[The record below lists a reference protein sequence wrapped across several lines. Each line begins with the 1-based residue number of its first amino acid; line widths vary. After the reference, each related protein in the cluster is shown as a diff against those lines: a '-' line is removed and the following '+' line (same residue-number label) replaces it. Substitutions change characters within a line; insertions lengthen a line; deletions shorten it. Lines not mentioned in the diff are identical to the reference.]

1 MEAGLDALVC
11 ANKEVFANWVPHSQ
25 SGPVPLVTKWEFANQ
40 RLAEQRVNF
49 LEKSYTPICRNHL
62 TDDHLIVLRYIT
74 RQRTQPVIK
83 NLKSVDDIY
92 KYGNQRNAEENLTES
107 HRIGVSLMRALYD
120 CLQTLVRLVDDTDDV
135 VFDAVKRL
143 RKQAGTRVEGGTSTA
158 KLNANITAEV
168 VRSIIPPDIRVL
180 LPQIADILTEKEG
193 IQEAEELK
201 SYRLVEIQSIVTP
214 GSEWY
219 KAKRVP
225 PEEQEG
231 IENQVF
237 HHDVNGGENE
247 DARVP
252 NTVLAWVVDISEDPR
267 PIGTLVAHESLA
279 CETLQLKNSAPP
291 TQNLELQQL
300 ILELEKRP
308 EATLNKGRPQRLCT
322 LCQVQNLPPRK
333 QHDLLTSTDP
343 RNPFNVSSCGY
354 NSFLFDARV
363 FHAGKGNPTRAEFR
377 TNVLFFLFTSDS
389 FAGTASSQYPFKRV
403 RKNEVSI
410 NPAEK
415 KITRKRNRQGVSS

>member
-1 MEAGLDALVC
+1 M
-11 ANKEVFANWVPHSQ
+11 
-25 SGPVPLVTKWEFANQ
+25 
-40 RLAEQRVNF
+40 
-49 LEKSYTPICRNHL
+49 
-62 TDDHLIVLRYIT
+62 
-74 RQRTQPVIK
+74 
-83 NLKSVDDIY
+83 
-92 KYGNQRNAEENLTES
+92 
-107 HRIGVSLMRALYD
+107 
-120 CLQTLVRLVDDTDDV
+120 
-135 VFDAVKRL
+135 
-143 RKQAGTRVEGGTSTA
+143 
-158 KLNANITAEV
+158 
-168 VRSIIPPDIRVL
+168 
-180 LPQIADILTEKEG
+180 
-193 IQEAEELK
+193 QEAEELK

-219 KAKRVP
+219 KTHGVP
-225 PEEQEG
+225 PDKQEG
-231 IENQVF
+231 IQNQVF
-237 HHDVNGGENE
+237 HHDVSGGE
-247 DARVP
+247 DDDVRVP

-291 TQNLELQQL
+291 TQNLGLQQL
-300 ILELEKRP
+300 IVELGTSDP